1 MNAQLEFMVYFV
13 ALLILFITFNFLEK
27 IARDFKIQR
36 NLKII
41 GNLFFAISIIVFS
54 IVMGIK
60 TRYIFIVI
68 ALVLLVICLS
78 FNRKKWVLYLTA
90 VIVCDKM

>member
-1 MNAQLEFMVYFV
+1 MNDQLEFMVYFV

-36 NLKII
+36 GLKIT
-41 GNLFFAISIIVFS
+41 GNLFFAVSIIVFS

-68 ALVLLVICLS
+68 ALVLLVIYLS
-78 FNRKKWVLYLTA
+78 FNRKK
-90 VIVCDKM
+90 